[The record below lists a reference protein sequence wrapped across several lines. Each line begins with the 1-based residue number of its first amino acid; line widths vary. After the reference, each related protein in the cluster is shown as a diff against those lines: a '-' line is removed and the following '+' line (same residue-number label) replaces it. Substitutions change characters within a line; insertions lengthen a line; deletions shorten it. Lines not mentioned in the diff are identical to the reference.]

1 MDSRPLLWI
10 VFGGLVLALL
20 AIDVFILN
28 RRAHVLTV
36 KEAVRWTALV
46 VTAALLFGVTIL
58 LIGGGKLALEYYA
71 GYLIELSL
79 SVDNLFVFLL
89 IFEYFAVPAAAQP
102 RVLSWG
108 IFGAM
113 VLRGGMILLGTMI
126 VTRYQWVI
134 FVFGAILLVTAVRMY
149 REQGIRIDPEK
160 NPLFRLCRRFI
171 PVSDSYDQERFFTR
185 TRAGLVATPLLL
197 VLIIVDWTDLVFAI
211 DSIPAIFAVT
221 RDPFIVFASNTLAI
235 IGLRAMYFVLADAMD
250 RFAYLKPG
258 VALILGFVGV
268 KMVSSYWIHLSI
280 GLSLSIIVGILATAI
295 VLSVRADARKRRRPA
310 S

>member
-1 MDSRPLLWI
+1 MDPRPLLWI

-20 AIDVFILN
+20 AIDVLVLN
-28 RRAHVLTV
+28 RRAHVLSV
-36 KEAVRWTALV
+36 REAVRWTSLV
-46 VTAALLFGVTIL
+46 VAAALAFGVVIL
-58 LIGGGKLALEYYA
+58 AVGGAKPALEYYA

-113 VLRGGMILLGTMI
+113 VLRGGMILLGTLI
-126 VTRYQWVI
+126 VSRYQWVI
-134 FVFGAILLVTAVRMY
+134 FVFGVLLLITAVRMY
-149 REQGIRIDPEK
+149 RGEGVRIEPDK
-160 NPLFRLCRRFI
+160 NPLFKLVRRLI
-171 PVSDSYDQERFFTR
+171 PVSDSYDAERFFTR
-185 TRAGLVATPLLL
+185 TAAGLVATPLLL
-197 VLIIVDWTDLVFAI
+197 VLLIVDWTDLVFAI

-221 RDPFIVFASNTLAI
+221 RDPFVVFASNTLAI
-235 IGLRAMYFVLADAMD
+235 MGLRAMYFVLADAMD

-268 KMVSSYWIHLSI
+268 KMVSSDWVHLSI
-280 GLSLSIIVGILATAI
+280 GWSLGVIIAILATAI
-295 VLSVRADARKRRRPA
+295 VLSIRADAQKRRQAVP
-310 S
+310 

>member
-36 KEAVRWTALV
+36 KEALRWTALV
-46 VTAALLFGVTIL
+46 VTAALAFGVTIL

-160 NPLFRLCRRFI
+160 NPLFRLCRRII
-171 PVSDSYDQERFFTR
+171 PVSDSYRDH
-185 TRAGLVATPLLL
+185 RASGDVFRARGRDGPVRLSQARRRADPRIRRRQDGVELLDSP
-197 VLIIVDWTDLVFAI
+197 VDRI
-211 DSIPAIFAVT
+211 
-221 RDPFIVFASNTLAI
+221 
-235 IGLRAMYFVLADAMD
+235 
-250 RFAYLKPG
+250 
-258 VALILGFVGV
+258 VALDHRRHSRDRDRPLGPG
-268 KMVSSYWIHLSI
+268 
-280 GLSLSIIVGILATAI
+280 G
-295 VLSVRADARKRRRPA
+295 RAEAPPA
-310 S
+310 GFLTFEA